1 MAEENLTEKCARC
14 GHTREEH
21 AQFIDN
27 QVGSKTYVPERRKC
41 LHHEL
46 KSGVACYDC
55 ECHHFLTESEKRAQ
69 DAQDAVLMPDLE
81 KHVKAAAEALDDA
94 DVEKKFPSTAVE
106 LARKCGIETT
116 EFGAVSVLDSYIVGL
131 QEMVT
136 QLKDQAVD
144 KDTLA
149 QLKRA
154 ECLFNG
160 DAEDPFLEY
169 LDDRIRDWRGRVK
182 SEDTEQ
188 NRAYVDAFQCAR
200 TTYSGHI
207 LPKEPCCERD
217 HDGDGNCDVHPEQK
231 MYTEED
237 LEGVD
242 LQELRRTAEKM
253 FQAQIKRL
261 EKNIVGMAR
270 SITVMVDTDQPT
282 KDIEQARSRIRQMCR
297 NLEKECKQREKL
309 KHQSFAAAYGMDSKG
324 LKKVLAD
331 TRKEYDM
338 AKDGPSVVT
347 IDQAGMEKKL
357 SSNAK
362 AHAEEREQSKLDEE
376 RERKEAIAS
385 FQETERS
392 IIGADCTK
400 CGACCCPPPDA
411 GLEGNLYVEL
421 THSDLVRLGPSAGPH
436 LGPSPGKGR
445 SPNTSGYHLR
455 AYKDND
461 GQVRCPFFVGDVGDE
476 IHNCGCGI
484 YEQRPYACQLFPKG
498 GDGCRIARRSHPRIN
513 PHLREL
519 SWKTKQPTPKY
530 HQGVTNELLES
541 ERYARQAEAAD
552 SIDMKVEVGE
562 GEKLTHFVHD
572 EFVLE
577 KTDESAAAS
586 E

>member
-149 QLKRA
+149 QLKR
-154 ECLFNG
+154 
-160 DAEDPFLEY
+160 
-169 LDDRIRDWRGRVK
+169 
-182 SEDTEQ
+182 
-188 NRAYVDAFQCAR
+188 
-200 TTYSGHI
+200 
-207 LPKEPCCERD
+207 
-217 HDGDGNCDVHPEQK
+217 
-231 MYTEED
+231 
-237 LEGVD
+237 
-242 LQELRRTAEKM
+242 
-253 FQAQIKRL
+253 
-261 EKNIVGMAR
+261 
-270 SITVMVDTDQPT
+270 
-282 KDIEQARSRIRQMCR
+282 
-297 NLEKECKQREKL
+297 
-309 KHQSFAAAYGMDSKG
+309 
-324 LKKVLAD
+324 
-331 TRKEYDM
+331 
-338 AKDGPSVVT
+338 